1 MTKLADLIWKNAELL
16 RGAFKENEYR
26 KVILPFTILRRLD
39 CVLEPTRAAV
49 QAKYAIYKHKSLDL
63 DRVLVTA
70 SEYPF
75 FNTSAY
81 TLPML
86 AQSPD
91 DVRDNLEHMLNGFS
105 QNVRDIF
112 EKFGFAATLDKLA
125 EKNRLYLVVQRF
137 AETPM
142 RLQDVSNHDM
152 GQAFEE
158 LLRKFNDVSPAGEQY
173 TPRDV
178 IELMVNILFDGDS
191 DVLSV
196 PGVVR
201 TVYDPTAGTGGMLSV
216 AEEHLRRFNDRAVL
230 KLFGQEL
237 EDETYAICKA
247 DMLIRGQDPAN
258 IANGDTLVID
268 KHPQQSFE
276 YMLSNP
282 PYGVEWK
289 PAETA
294 VRKEHGQG
302 AKGRYAPG
310 LPAIRDGQ
318 MLFSLHLLSK
328 MQAFIKDKNGN
339 GKGGSRI
346 AVVHNGSPLFTGD
359 AGGGESEI
367 RRYILEN
374 DYLDCIVAM
383 PTDLFYNTNITT
395 YLWFM
400 SNRKPPERQGKV
412 LLIDASGM
420 AVLLK
425 KNLGKKRRE
434 FTADCM
440 ARITH
445 AYHEHTAL
453 DWTEPKT
460 NGDTSPARKLKAKLL
475 PTSHFFY
482 RKLTIERPL
491 RQRFDITADTLA
503 ALQADAAYAKLP
515 AAQASALLAS
525 VQALLE
531 KSSKPKALPPSYASA
546 ELFRAALNKTSQQ
559 APINELLKAKTLEL
573 ARKACGTRDPS
584 AQPTTNEKGDVLTD
598 AELRDAEYVPYGD
611 DVRAY
616 FAKEVLPHWPDAWIN
631 EAVLDA
637 KDGQLGV
644 VGTEINFNREFYQYT
659 PPRSRQAIQQDIER
673 MEQQFMGMLKEVTA
687 LASPTGQ
694 GAA

>member
-1 MTKLADLIWKNAELL
+1 
-16 RGAFKENEYR
+16 
-26 KVILPFTILRRLD
+26 
-39 CVLEPTRAAV
+39 
-49 QAKYAIYKHKSLDL
+49 
-63 DRVLVTA
+63 
-70 SEYPF
+70 
-75 FNTSAY
+75 
-81 TLPML
+81 
-86 AQSPD
+86 
-91 DVRDNLEHMLNGFS
+91 
-105 QNVRDIF
+105 
-112 EKFGFAATLDKLA
+112 
-125 EKNRLYLVVQRF
+125 
-137 AETPM
+137 
-142 RLQDVSNHDM
+142 
-152 GQAFEE
+152 
-158 LLRKFNDVSPAGEQY
+158 
-173 TPRDV
+173 
-178 IELMVNILFDGDS
+178 
-191 DVLSV
+191 
-196 PGVVR
+196 
-201 TVYDPTAGTGGMLSV
+201 MLSV
-216 AEEHLRRFNDRAVL
+216 ADEHLRRFNDRAVL

-289 PAETA
+289 PAEAA
-294 VRKEHGQG
+294 VRKEHSLG

-310 LPAIRDGQ
+310 LPAIRDWQ

-328 MQAFIKDKNGN
+328 MQAFKN

-359 AGGGESEI
+359 TGGGESKI

-374 DYLDCIVAM
+374 DYLNCIAAM

-395 YLWFM
+395 YLWFI
-400 SNRKPPERQGKV
+400 SNRKPPQHQGKV
-412 LLIDASGM
+412 LLLDASGM

-440 ARITH
+440 ARITR

-453 DWTEPKT
+453 DWTEPKAD
-460 NGDTSPARKLKAKLL
+460 GDTSPARKLKAKLL
-475 PTSHFFY
+475 PAEHFFY

-491 RQRFDITADTLA
+491 RQRFDITADALA

-525 VQALLE
+525 LQALLD
-531 KSSKPKALPPSYASA
+531 KSLKGSKPDADVFPPSYASA
-546 ELFRAALNKTSQQ
+546 ELFRAALNTASQQ
-559 APINELLKAKTLEL
+559 TPISEVLKAKTLEL
-573 ARKACGTRDPS
+573 ARKACGTRDAS
-584 AQPTTNEKGDVLTD
+584 AQPISNEKGDVLTD
-598 AELRDAEYVPYGD
+598 AELRDAEYVPYGE

-631 EAVLDA
+631 EAVTDA
-637 KDGQLGV
+637 KDGKLGM

-673 MEQQFMGMLKEVTA
+673 MEQQFMALLKEVTTA
-687 LASPTGQ
+687 AQ
-694 GAA
+694 GTA